1 MLSSELEYCLN
12 DAFQRAR
19 EERHEF
25 ITVEHLLLALLD
37 TPTVIETLKAC
48 GADLARLRRELKEFI
63 DDQTPRLRRDDD
75 DETEVQPTLGFQRVL
90 QRAVFHVQSSGRK
103 EVTPVNV
110 LVAIFSEKQSQ
121 AVYLLGLQDVT
132 RLDVVNFVSHGVP
145 KTQEPGPK
153 VEPDE
158 AAAEGE
164 RGADANP
171 LERFTTNLNA
181 LAEAGKID
189 PLIGRQLEIER
200 TVQILCRRRKNNPL
214 FVGEAGVGKTA
225 LAEGLARLIV
235 EAKVPEVLRHC
246 TIYALDMGSLIA
258 GTKYRGDFE
267 KRLKG
272 VVAGLKKKPGAIL
285 FIDEIHTVIG
295 AGAASGG
302 VMDASNLI
310 KPLLAN
316 GELRCIGSTTY
327 SEFRGIFE
335 KDHALARRFQKI
347 DVTEPSVAETIE
359 ILRGLKSR
367 FEEHHNIS
375 YSDEAL
381 RAAAELS
388 AKHINDRQLPD
399 KAIDVIDEAGANCR
413 LQPESAR
420 PRVVDVELIQTIVA
434 KIARIPPKNVSA
446 SDRDVLRNIERD
458 LKLVIFGQDRAI
470 GALASAIKMARS
482 GLGDERR
489 PVGSFLFS
497 GPTGVGKTE
506 VTRQLALTMGVELIR
521 FDMSEYME
529 RHTVSRLIGAPP
541 GYVGFDQGGLLTE
554 AITKHPHCVL
564 LFDEIEKA
572 HPEVFNLLLQVMD
585 HGTLTDNNGRKADFR
600 NVTIV
605 MTTNAGAQE
614 MSRSS
619 VGFTTQDHS
628 TDAME
633 VLKKLFSPEFRNRL
647 DAIIPFEALNEQS
660 IARVV
665 DKLIVELEAQL
676 DKNQVTIELE
686 PAARDWVAVRG
697 YDKKMGA
704 RPMARVIQEHI
715 KRPLAEELLFGKL
728 TSGGHVRVEAAPGG
742 ESLLLTVE
750 PATRELEHLPE
761 VAATDGASARKSSRR
776 PPTDADRRRDE
787 SKGSADDREL
797 AEQKD
802 RGEP

>member
-1 MLSSELEYCLN
+1 MLSTELEYCLN

-48 GADLARLRRELKEFI
+48 GTDLARLRRELKEFI
-63 DDQTPRLRRDDD
+63 EGATPRLRG
-75 DETEVQPTLGFQRVL
+75 EEEEGTEVQPTLGFQRVL

-103 EVTPVNV
+103 EVTPINV

-145 KTQEPGPK
+145 KVQEASKP
-153 VEPDE
+153 ETDE
-158 AAAEGE
+158 SAAEGE
-164 RGADANP
+164 RGAETNP

-181 LAEAGKID
+181 QAEAGKID

-235 EAKVPEVLRHC
+235 EGKVPDILRQC

-272 VVAGLKKKPGAIL
+272 VVAGLKKRPGAIL

-310 KPLLAN
+310 KPVLAN

-327 SEFRGIFE
+327 TEYRGIFE

-347 DVTEPSVAETIE
+347 DVVEPSVSETVD
-359 ILRGLKSR
+359 ILMGLKPR
-367 FEEHHNIS
+367 FEQHHGVA
-375 YSDEAL
+375 YSNDAI
-381 RAAAELS
+381 RAAAEL
-388 AKHINDRQLPD
+388 AARHINERHMPD
-399 KAIDVIDEAGANCR
+399 KAIDVVDEAGAR
-413 LQPESAR
+413 LRLKPANEREPQVEVRHIEDVVAR
-420 PRVVDVELIQTIVA
+420 M
-434 KIARIPPKNVSA
+434 ARIPAKSVSTT
-446 SDRDVLRNIERD
+446 DKEVLRNLERN
-458 LKLVIFGQDRAI
+458 LKLVIYGQDKAI
-470 GALASAIKMARS
+470 DSLASAIKMARS
-482 GLGDERR
+482 GLGDQRK
-489 PVGSFLFS
+489 PVGSFLFA

-506 VTRQLALTMGVELIR
+506 VTRQLAIAMGIEFIR

-554 AITKHPHCVL
+554 AIAKHPHCVL
-564 LFDEIEKA
+564 LLDEVEKA
-572 HPEVFNLLLQVMD
+572 HPDVFNLLLQVMD

-600 NVTIV
+600 HVIIV

-614 MSRSS
+614 MARAPI
-619 VGFTTQDHS
+619 GFMHADNTSDGLEAIRRIFT
-628 TDAME
+628 
-633 VLKKLFSPEFRNRL
+633 PEFRNRL
-647 DAIIPFEALNEQS
+647 DAVIQFSALDPHTIE
-660 IARVV
+660 RVV
-665 DKLIVELEAQL
+665 DKLIVEVETQL
-676 DKNQVTIELE
+676 
-686 PAARDWVAVRG
+686 
-697 YDKKMGA
+697 
-704 RPMARVIQEHI
+704 
-715 KRPLAEELLFGKL
+715 
-728 TSGGHVRVEAAPGG
+728 
-742 ESLLLTVE
+742 
-750 PATRELEHLPE
+750 
-761 VAATDGASARKSSRR
+761 
-776 PPTDADRRRDE
+776 
-787 SKGSADDREL
+787 
-797 AEQKD
+797 EQK
-802 RGEP
+802 G